1 MRFDKVPV
9 DPDPPA
15 PHREVEVPA
24 ERVQLAARLVLP
36 DPARAVVAFAHGC
49 GSSRHSPRN
58 RYVAAVLN
66 RAGLGTLL
74 LDLLAESEARERS
87 NVFDAPLLA
96 GRLHTAACWVR
107 RETALPVAYFGA
119 SAGTAAALEAAALP
133 DSDIRAVVSR
143 GGRPDLATP
152 TTLARVRAPTL
163 LIVGSQD
170 TRVLSLNRLAAD
182 RLRCEHRLAVV
193 PGATHLFTEP
203 GALTTVAELARHW
216 FAAHLDPT
224 GPGSP
229 RRPA

>member
-1 MRFDKVPV
+1 MRFDDVPAG
-9 DPDPPA
+9 PGPP
-15 PHREVEVPA
+15 PPYREVEVPA
-24 ERVQLAARLVLP
+24 GRVRLASRLVLP
-36 DPARAVVAFAHGC
+36 HAAKAVVAFAHGS

-58 RYVAAVLN
+58 RYVSAVLN

-74 LDLLAESEARERS
+74 LDLLAEGEEGDRN
-87 NVFDAPLLA
+87 NVFDVPLMA
-96 GRLHTAACWVR
+96 RRLHTAACWLR

-133 DSDIRAVVSR
+133 GAGIRAIVAR
-143 GGRPDLATP
+143 GGRPDLATD
-152 TTLARVRAPTL
+152 TALVRVRAPTL

-203 GALTTVAELARHW
+203 GALATVAELSRHW
-216 FAAHLDPT
+216 FLTHLDPPDAGT
-224 GPGSP
+224 PWP
-229 RRPA
+229 T